1 MTQWGTHPR
10 EPQVDELVVGR
21 PSQVSDSPE
30 LLSRRGSDGTQH
42 Y

>member
-1 MTQWGTHPR
+1 MAHGGTHPR

-21 PSQVSDSPE
+21 PGHVSDTLE
-30 LLSRRGSDGTQH
+30 LLSRQGSDGTQN